1 MVKTVCI
8 SVNVMSKTRSSVRK
22 ITDRAHVNQGGGESS
37 KLHPSVLIVDCI
49 TDCNMMIE
57 K

>member
-1 MVKTVCI
+1 MVKTVYI
-8 SVNVMSKTRSSVRK
+8 SVNVMSRTRSNVLR
-22 ITDRAHVNQGGGESS
+22 ITDRAYANQGGGESS
-37 KLHPSVLIVDCI
+37 KLHPSVLINCI